1 MLRAPLASFR
11 DDLMRRRFFIDAML
25 SLLHSKVEFSLS
37 HARFP
42 IAAIFFLPHLHVS
55 RIQQNVNCDPGQ
67 VDNIKYDAH
76 RNTPLQP
83 DTHTQIRV
91 EWGGWK
97 HSLSRSGPG
106 YVPGEAQTR
115 AVRWAQLLR
124 TELAGRSCP
133 QAPRLQTRAF
143 LERIFRAAAVDD

>member
-91 EWGGWK
+91 EWGGG
-97 HSLSRSGPG
+97 STLSRARAQDTFPAKHRR
-106 YVPGEAQTR
+106 VPSD
-115 AVRWAQLLR
+115 
-124 TELAGRSCP
+124 GRSFCAQNWRDVPALRPRVYKLVPFLNEFSEPP
-133 QAPRLQTRAF
+133 Q
-143 LERIFRAAAVDD
+143 